1 MSNAYDLVFDFH
13 NTCFLDL
20 AGTWLPGRPDED
32 WLRLEPQPWDLRPS
46 TTGPYSA
53 PVSSVAS
60 GSVNRENG
68 ECGFGFHLCLRRL
81 TMSDEVE
88 NMNKVSLPEG
98 VTQKFTKTSSAGAGA
113 SLLEQLLTPTA
124 SSWEPDWK

>member
-1 MSNAYDLVFDFH
+1 M
-13 NTCFLDL
+13 
-20 AGTWLPGRPDED
+20 
-32 WLRLEPQPWDLRPS
+32 RLEPQPWDLRPS

-60 GSVNRENG
+60 GSVNQENG
-68 ECGFGFHLCLRRL
+68 ECEFHLCLCKL
-81 TMSDEVE
+81 TMFDEVE
-88 NMNKVSLPEG
+88 NMNEVSLPEG
-98 VTQKFTKTSSAGAGA
+98 VTQEFTPESSAGAGA